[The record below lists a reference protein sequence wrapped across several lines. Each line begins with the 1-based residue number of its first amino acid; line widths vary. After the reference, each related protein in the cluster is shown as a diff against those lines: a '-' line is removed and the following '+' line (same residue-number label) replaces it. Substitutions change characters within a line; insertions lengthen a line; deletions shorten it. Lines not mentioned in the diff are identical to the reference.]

1 MTLRAALFG
10 ALELRSDQRSV
21 TVTSPLIA
29 ALLGCL
35 ALDGSNGTPL
45 AREEVIER
53 LWPDRSAKKARH
65 LLSDTLHRARTM
77 LGDLAA
83 CVVADRQSLR
93 LVGVTVD
100 VREFELLARSTEPRD
115 WQAAIALYRG
125 DVLPGVDGEWI
136 DERRHNLRNRYLG
149 LLERLTRAL
158 ETNGATNDAL
168 EAALLWSR
176 ADPLNEQAHGAVMR
190 CYAHLDQRSAA
201 LHQYHFL
208 RSLLWRH
215 LQIEPL
221 PETVELAA
229 RIAANL
235 PLARGAPPQP
245 PAPDR
250 GEDESRTIRTVLLAH
265 ADAPLGRRLTDADRV
280 SVRWTIDAGA
290 EDARLRRTTT
300 PAEVRRHRILRLLAE
315 AAAQGAA
322 PTDQDLADALGVTR
336 RTIETDMAA
345 LRCEGIPI
353 ETRRR
358 SRQR

>member
-1 MTLRAALFG
+1 MTLRVALFG
-10 ALELRSDQRSV
+10 ALELRSDERSV

-53 LWPDRSAKKARH
+53 LWPDRSAEKARH
-65 LLSDTLHRARTM
+65 LLSDTLHRARTL
-77 LGDLAA
+77 LGDLAN
-83 CVVADRQSLR
+83 CVHVDRQSLR
-93 LVGVTVD
+93 MAGVSVD
-100 VREFELLARSTEPRD
+100 VREFELLARSTEARD

-125 DVLPGVDGEWI
+125 DVLPSVDGEWI

-149 LLERLTRAL
+149 LLERLTGTLETKGDAHDAL
-158 ETNGATNDAL
+158 ET
-168 EAALLWSR
+168 ALLWSR
-176 ADPLNEQAHGAVMR
+176 ADPLNEHAHGAIMR

-201 LHQYHFL
+201 LRQYHFL

-215 LQIEPL
+215 LQSDPL

-235 PLARGAPPQP
+235 PLASSAPPSL
-245 PAPDR
+245 PAPASDK
-250 GEDESRTIRTVLLAH
+250 GKNQTIRTVMLAR
-265 ADAPLGRRLTDADRV
+265 ADAPLGSRLTDADRV
-280 SVRWTIDAGA
+280 CVRWTIDAGA
-290 EDARLRRTTT
+290 EDAALRRTAT

-336 RTIETDMAA
+336 RTIEHDMRI
-345 LRCEGIPI
+345 LRDRGESLA
-353 ETRRR
+353 TRRR
-358 SRQR
+358 DRRS